1 MRDLGHPVLAR
12 AENTDSWH
20 ARSGDLQCAFP
31 LDIRTVPSSA
41 INITADG
48 ECLTCVGF
56 SFGETVRL
64 GSFEFIADNFGGLSF
79 SPRRGDLSVTF
90 MGSTHS
96 GTPSPRWAMIE
107 DSIEEFLTVSSNEG
121 GLQSPLSQDAP
132 HGGSAYSHR
141 NHTMDEDHSGHSSHD
156 DGSTPDG
163 CAVAG
168 YRPPLRAM
176 PHFVFFYFA
185 ALVR

>member
-1 MRDLGHPVLAR
+1 MRDIGHPVLAR

-20 ARSGDLQCAFP
+20 ARSGDLQRAFP

-41 INITADG
+41 INITTDG

-96 GTPSPRWAMIE
+96 GTPSPWWAMIE

-121 GLQSPLSQDAP
+121 GLQSPLSQEAP

-141 NHTMDEDHSGHSSHD
+141 NHTWTKI
-156 DGSTPDG
+156 TP
-163 CAVAG
+163 ATQATTTV
-168 YRPPLRAM
+168 PLQMAA
-176 PHFVFFYFA
+176 PWPDTGLPFKQCHTLFF
-185 ALVR
+185 LLCRTC